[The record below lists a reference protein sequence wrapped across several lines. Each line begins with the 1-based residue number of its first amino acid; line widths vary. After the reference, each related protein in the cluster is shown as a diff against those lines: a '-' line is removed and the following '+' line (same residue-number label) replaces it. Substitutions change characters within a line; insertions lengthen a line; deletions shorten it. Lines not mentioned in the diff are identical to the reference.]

1 MFFAMWLLKDFRT
14 RLKLALLDGAAQGIP
29 MGATPVEYLE
39 ICDFGDKGLCGKEPP
54 IVEKWPFLL
63 TLADI
68 YRALTRCQVFFMG

>member
-1 MFFAMWLLKDFRT
+1 MFEACTVARCCSGDP
-14 RLKLALLDGAAQGIP
+14 DGRHPG
-29 MGATPVEYLE
+29 TPVEYLG

-63 TLADI
+63 TLANI